1 MNLIAIAQ
9 HLAPRSRPS
18 TTNQSLADERL
29 RRAGYADG
37 ERQPRKQS
45 HWANR

>member
-1 MNLIAIAQ
+1 MNLIAFAQ
-9 HLAPRSRPS
+9 HLAPRNRPS
-18 TTNQSLADERL
+18 TTNQSLRDERL

-37 ERQPRKQS
+37 ERQPRHLS